1 MVLHPGSENEE
12 KTIRALPLQVQTFPD
27 AALDCLTSMMQPD
40 GLSDGLQWV
49 SVKS

>member
-27 AALDCLTSMMQPD
+27 V
-40 GLSDGLQWV
+40 GLIV
-49 SVKS
+49 